1 MSKLRGILGYFDCRQ
16 YKADVPRQ
24 NRKMIAAGG
33 RINFSAGFTD
43 EELPEEIK
51 PFANKSEKS
60 GLNYVNFKV
69 FTSNCKLYTASAK
82 LIPFDFE
89 KYEMDGGK
97 FEVNMDISIKHGD
110 PKKMELNGCYCNAMQ
125 IIRRADNPF
134 DAVEG
139 GDDSWVSGEVV
150 PEEVNGKDPVLDE
163 DEGSLPF

>member
-1 MSKLRGILGYFDCRQ
+1 MSKLRGITGYFDCRQ

-110 PKKMELNGCYCNAMQ
+110 AKKMELTGCYVNNLQ

-134 DAVEG
+134 DVVEG

-163 DEGSLPF
+163 ANEELPF